1 MAQLKIPLDAQR
13 FAKGMTW
20 KDYLAQMGDTKAR
33 TEENYHHAA
42 LTEDERRFFSSI
54 RQARHALMLAEN
66 WCGDVHRNS
75 PMLARIVEAMP
86 NCDLR
91 VFFRDENLDLADAF
105 LNNGYRSIPV
115 LVFFDQD
122 WNEIAR
128 WIERPHTATQRAF
141 AIRQKTTD
149 IASQDQMEAATNEF
163 RSQVQAAYAKV
174 PAEKSLWR
182 DSAKEVRTIL
192 ELRLGLA
199 PKA

>member
-66 WCGDVHRNS
+66 WCSDVHRNS

-182 DSAKEVRTIL
+182 DTAKEVRTIL

>member
-1 MAQLKIPLDAQR
+1 MAQLKIALDAQR
-13 FAKGMTW
+13 FAQGMTW
-20 KDYLAQMGDTKAR
+20 KDYLAQMGDTRAR
-33 TEENYHHAA
+33 TEDNYKHAA
-42 LTEDERRFFSSI
+42 LTEEERRFFSGI
-54 RQARHALMLAEN
+54 RQARYALMLAEN

-86 NCDLR
+86 HCELR
-91 VFFRDENLDLADAF
+91 VFFRDQNLDLTDAY

-115 LVFFDQD
+115 MVFFDQD

-128 WIERPHTATQRAF
+128 WIERPHAATQRAF

-149 IASQDQMEAATNEF
+149 IAPQEKMEAATNEF
-163 RSQVQAAYAKV
+163 RAQVQAAYVGV
-174 PAEKSLWR
+174 PPEKSLWR
-182 DSAKEVRTIL
+182 ETAKEVRMLL

>member
-1 MAQLKIPLDAQR
+1 VR
-13 FAKGMTW
+13 
-20 KDYLAQMGDTKAR
+20 Y
-33 TEENYHHAA
+33 
-42 LTEDERRFFSSI
+42 
-54 RQARHALMLAEN
+54 ALMLAEN

-86 NCDLR
+86 HCELR
-91 VFFRDENLDLADAF
+91 VFFRDQNMDLTDLY

-122 WNEIAR
+122 WNEVAR
-128 WIERPHTATQRAF
+128 WIERPHVATQRSF
-141 AIRQKTTD
+141 AIRSKTTD
-149 IASQDQMEAATNEF
+149 VAPPDKQEAALAEF
-163 RSQVQAAYAKV
+163 RAQVQAAYAG

-182 DSAKEVRTIL
+182 DTAKEVRTIL